1 MRGGATPQRQGRR
14 QCTEGAWSHPSHS
27 DICLLLRAHAEQG
40 WLRREVLPVVDQ
52 IERTRARASSDSSV
66 ALAYLE
72 VVWTQARLRACETDA
87 TLAWLERA
95 DGATH
100 LSERRCSYT
109 RGGALRSAWTPRR
122 DAAIA
127 LDLGAGVAR

>member
-1 MRGGATPQRQGRR
+1 MSESLEP
-14 QCTEGAWSHPSHS
+14 PLHS
-27 DICLLLRAHAEQG
+27 DVCLLLRAHAEQG
-40 WLRREVLPVVDQ
+40 WLRREVLPVLDQ
-52 IERTRARASSDSSV
+52 IDADTGAGQERLEV

-100 LSERRCSYT
+100 LSERACSYY
-109 RGGALRSAWTPRR
+109 GAVSTLRERL
-122 DAAIA
+122 DAR
-127 LDLGAGVAR
+127 VATLLSRSIWAQA